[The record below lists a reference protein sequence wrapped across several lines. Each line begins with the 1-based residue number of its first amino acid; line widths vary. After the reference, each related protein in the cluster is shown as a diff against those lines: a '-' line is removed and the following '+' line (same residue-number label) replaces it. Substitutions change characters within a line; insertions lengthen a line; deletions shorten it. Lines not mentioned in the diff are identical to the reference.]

1 MSNNTESNNSH
12 HNSGWIFLAGLAT
25 GAVVGYLINS
35 DKGRQVRDEAATK
48 VVEYSGQARDFAQEK
63 VATVASTVSSIIEKG
78 KAYAHEVS
86 AKLQERIK
94 SGSEDAQGVVED
106 TETAFQQGANMAKKH
121 LREISA
127 S

>member
-1 MSNNTESNNSH
+1 MSNNTESNN
-12 HNSGWIFLAGLAT
+12 NSGWIFLAGLAT

-35 DKGRQVRDEAATK
+35 DKGRQVRHEAATK
-48 VVEYSGQARDFAQEK
+48 VVEYGGQARDFAQEK
-63 VATVASTVSSIIEKG
+63 AASAASMVSSIIEKG
-78 KAYAHEVS
+78 KTYAAEVS

-94 SGSEDAQGVVED
+94 SSSENAQDVVED
-106 TETAFQQGANMAKKH
+106 TETAFQQGANKAKNH